1 MESKNAME
9 EDAPVVSLTL
19 GKMTAAGDLRV
30 TPSTAP
36 QKAAPAVMVVP

>member
-1 MESKNAME
+1 MESKNAIE
-9 EDAPVVSLTL
+9 EDAPAVSLTL

-36 QKAAPAVMVVP
+36 AVMVVP